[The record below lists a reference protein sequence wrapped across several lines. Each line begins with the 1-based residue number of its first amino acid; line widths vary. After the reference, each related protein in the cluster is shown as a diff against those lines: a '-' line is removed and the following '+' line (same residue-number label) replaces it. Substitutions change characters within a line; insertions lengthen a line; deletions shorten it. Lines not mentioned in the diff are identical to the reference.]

1 MNSSEKRALTGQA
14 DSRRETDMQERE
26 DQYSK
31 LSDKY
36 LEDAEALLQVG
47 DYVQASEKFWDAAAL
62 TVKTV
67 AAGMGMEV
75 NSRREMWSFV
85 SLLRNERDEPEL
97 NRLFSAA
104 SNLHQNVYEDWLP
117 PDTVTDYGEAVKE
130 FVSRLGKAVG

>member
-1 MNSSEKRALTGQA
+1 M
-14 DSRRETDMQERE
+14 
-26 DQYSK
+26 
-31 LSDKY
+31 
-36 LEDAEALLQVG
+36 LQVG

-85 SLLRNERDEPEL
+85 SLLGNECGEPEL

-130 FVSRLGKAVG
+130 FVSRLRKAGG